1 MAIIFK
7 NVFDITDNVFDI
19 LDNVFDITENI
30 GGFGIL
36 FISLNNLSLLD
47 FQRGREIIIREPLG
61 QRQIAGFT
69 NANQAKIQDYGSV
82 EKYFEIIISKID
94 ESSYNSIHSF
104 FALSYV
110 NYTENPFTFVKE
122 DHTTFERVRLWK
134 SSNFNLPQ
142 VKGGL
147 YNMKLLLK
155 GEV

>member
-1 MAIIFK
+1 MAIIYK

-19 LDNVFDITENI
+19 TVNIFDIVEDI
-30 GGFGIL
+30 GGYGIQ
-36 FISLNNLSLLD
+36 FISLNNLDILD
-47 FQRGREIIIREPLG
+47 FQRGREIVIREPLG

-69 NANQAKIQDYGSV
+69 NSKQAKIQDYGSD
-82 EKYFEIIISKID
+82 EKYFEIIISKVD
-94 ESSYNSIHSF
+94 KNSYDAIHTF

-110 NYTENPFTFVKE
+110 NYTEIPFTFIKE

-134 SSNFNLPQ
+134 ASNFNLPQ

-147 YNMKLLLK
+147 YDMKLLLK